1 MAELKPMSAA
11 EYAVHAQAKDSE
23 RPTVVRKMKSGS
35 VFELRKPD
43 LQRMVI
49 LGLIPQSLLDES
61 VRAWEASGIKP
72 KGTNTQA
79 VNISEDVARKG
90 LITMRE
96 VVKDACVMPPFN
108 EITAKTFLKE
118 DFDEIYLWAMGHEG
132 VAAAEGARTFRKGR
146 KGRTANRGADGSGLQ
161 PETFSTAEN

>member
-1 MAELKPMSAA
+1 MKPMTAA
-11 EYAVHAQAKDSE
+11 EYAAHAEAVEAK
-23 RPTVVRKMKSGS
+23 RPTIIKTLKSGS

-49 LGLIPQSLLDES
+49 LGLIPQTLVDEGMK
-61 VRAWEASGIKP
+61 AWEVSGIKT
-72 KGTNTQA
+72 KATN
-79 VNISEDVARKG
+79 SEIRMTADAARNG

-96 VVKDACVMPPFN
+96 VVSEACVMPPFN

-132 VAAAEGARTFRKGR
+132 VAAAEGARSFRKGR
-146 KGRTANRGADGSGLQ
+146 KGRTANRRTSSEKLQ
-161 PETFSTAEN
+161 PETVSTATN

>member
-1 MAELKPMSAA
+1 MSELKPMTPA
-11 EYAVHAQAKDSE
+11 EYAAHAEAVDSK
-23 RPTVVRKMKSGS
+23 RPTIIKTLKSGS

-43 LQRMVI
+43 LQRMAL

-61 VRAWEASGIKP
+61 VRMWEASGLKP
-72 KGTNTQA
+72 TSKSTISISNDA
-79 VNISEDVARKG
+79 VKNG

-108 EITAKTFLKE
+108 EVTAKSFLKE

-132 VAAAEGARTFRKGR
+132 VVAAEGARSFRKGR
-146 KGRTANRGADGSGLQ
+146 KRRAVATGINRTKLQ
-161 PETFSTAEN
+161 AETVSTAEN